1 MAKETPGGL
10 RAEDCGRGTRVP
22 ARRDDG
28 RGYGMNEVQS
38 NEERL
43 RSEIEDLRRRL
54 AASQSHGPAVE
65 RKGPT
70 FRTFAVLV
78 SLVLALALAG
88 YFLGYL
94 PRQQRE
100 MALAQ
105 ESKAGGEALPVVN
118 VALVERSLAKGNLVL
133 AGNIEAVT
141 EAPVLA
147 RSSGYILKRYVDI
160 GDRVKEGQVLA
171 EIEAP
176 ELDQQIAQAKA
187 TLDQAHSNIEQTQA
201 ALEQGRSNA
210 ALAKVTADRQQQ
222 LFVKDVISR
231 QDNDTAQLQYA
242 AQQANVQALEK
253 AVNAARGSASAVE
266 ANLARLNDLKNYL
279 TVRAPFAGVITVR
292 NIDVGALVNEG
303 STLLYRIAQTDR
315 LRTYLNVPQ
324 ADAGNVRVGQHASLS
339 VPDLGGRKFSGLVTR
354 TSNALDPASRTL
366 LAEVQV
372 DNAGGALMPGM
383 YSEVDLA
390 VPRKDPPLIIP
401 ADTLVVRSDGPQVAV
416 VGSDGVVHFKLIH
429 LGRDFGDRIEVLD
442 GLAEGQMLAV
452 RSEEH
457 TSELQSP

>member
-1 MAKETPGGL
+1 
-10 RAEDCGRGTRVP
+10 
-22 ARRDDG
+22 
-28 RGYGMNEVQS
+28 MNEIKT

-43 RSEIEDLRRRL
+43 RSEIEDLKRRL
-54 AASQSHGPAVE
+54 AAGQSHGPAVE

-70 FRTFAVLV
+70 FRTFAVLI
-78 SLVLALALAG
+78 SLVLALVVAG

-118 VALVERSLAKGNLVL
+118 VAPVERSLAKGNLVL
-133 AGNIEAVT
+133 AGNIQAVT
-141 EAPVLA
+141 EAPVMA
-147 RSSGYILKRYVDI
+147 RSSGYVLKRYVDI
-160 GDRVKEGQVLA
+160 GDRVQEGQVLA

-187 TLDQAHSNIEQTQA
+187 TVDQARSNIEQTQA

-210 ALAKVTADRQQQ
+210 ALAKVTADRQQK
-222 LFVKDVISR
+222 LFDKDVISR
-231 QDNDTAQLQYA
+231 QDNDTAQMQYA

-253 AVNAARGSASAVE
+253 AVAAARGSASAVE

-303 STLLYRIAQTDR
+303 STLLYRIAQTGR

-324 ADAGNVRVGQHASLS
+324 ADAGNVRVGQHATLEIAGRTGVK
-339 VPDLGGRKFSGLVTR
+339 VPGEVTR
-354 TSNALDPASRTL
+354 TANSLDPATRTL
-366 LAEVQV
+366 LVEVQV
-372 DNAGGALMPGM
+372 ANAAGTLMPGM
-383 YSEVDLA
+383 YAQVDLS
-390 VPRKDPPLIIP
+390 VPRLDPPLLIP
-401 ADTLVVRSDGPQVAV
+401 GDTLVVRSDGPQVAV
-416 VGSDGVVHFKLIH
+416 VGPDGVVHFTRIQ
-429 LGRDFGDRIEVLD
+429 LGRDFGHHLEVLA
-442 GLAEGQMLAV
+442 GLQLGQQLVANPSDVVREGAKVKPVQAPQPAAV
-452 RSEEH
+452 KR
-457 TSELQSP
+457 

>member
-1 MAKETPGGL
+1 
-10 RAEDCGRGTRVP
+10 
-22 ARRDDG
+22 
-28 RGYGMNEVQS
+28 MNEIQT

-43 RSEIEDLRRRL
+43 RSEIEDLKRRL
-54 AASQSHGPAVE
+54 AASHSHGPAVE

-70 FRTFAVLV
+70 FRTFAVLI
-78 SLVLALALAG
+78 SLVLALVVAG

-100 MALAQ
+100 LALAQ

-118 VALVERSLAKGNLVL
+118 VAPVERSLAKGNLVL

-160 GDRVKEGQVLA
+160 GDRVQEGQVLA

-187 TLDQAHSNIEQTQA
+187 TVDQAHSNTEQTQA

-210 ALAKVTADRQQQ
+210 GLAKVTADRQQQ

-231 QDNDTAQLQYA
+231 QDNDTAQMQYA

-303 STLLYRIAQTDR
+303 STLLYRIAQTGR

-324 ADAGNVRVGQHASLS
+324 ADAGNVRVGQHATLEIAGRAGVK
-339 VPDLGGRKFSGLVTR
+339 VPGEVTR
-354 TSNALDPASRTL
+354 TANSLDPATRTL
-366 LAEVQV
+366 LVEVQV
-372 DNAGGALMPGM
+372 ANAAGTLMPGM
-383 YSEVDLA
+383 YAQVDLS
-390 VPRKDPPLIIP
+390 VPRQDPPLLIP
-401 ADTLVVRSDGPQVAV
+401 GDTLVVRSDGPQVAV
-416 VGSDGVVHFKLIH
+416 VGPDGVVHFTRIQ
-429 LGRDFGDRIEVLD
+429 LGRDFGDHLEVLE
-442 GLAEGQMLAV
+442 GLQLGQQLVANPSDVVREGAKVKPVQAPQPAAAK
-452 RSEEH
+452 R
-457 TSELQSP
+457 

>member
-1 MAKETPGGL
+1 
-10 RAEDCGRGTRVP
+10 
-22 ARRDDG
+22 
-28 RGYGMNEVQS
+28 MNEVKT

-43 RSEIEDLRRRL
+43 RSEIEDLKRRL
-54 AASQSHGPAVE
+54 AASQPHGPAVAH
-65 RKGPT
+65 KGPT
-70 FRTFAVLV
+70 FRTFAVVV
-78 SLVLALALAG
+78 SLVLALLVAG

-100 MALAQ
+100 LALAQ
-105 ESKAGGEALPVVN
+105 ESKSDGEALPVVN

-160 GDRVKEGQVLA
+160 GDRVQQAQVLA

-187 TLDQAHSNIEQTQA
+187 TVDQSHSNIEQTQA

-210 ALAKVTADRQQQ
+210 GLAKVTAARQQQ
-222 LFVKDVISR
+222 LFAKDVISR
-231 QDNDTAQLQYA
+231 QDNDTAQMQYA

-292 NIDVGALVNEG
+292 NIDVGALVTEG

-324 ADAGNVRVGQHASLS
+324 ADAGNVRVGQHATLEIA
-339 VPDLGGRKFSGLVTR
+339 GRAGVKFPGEVTR
-354 TSNALDPASRTL
+354 TANSLDPATRTL
-366 LAEVQV
+366 LVEVQV
-372 DNAGGALMPGM
+372 ANAAGTLMPGM
-383 YSEVDLA
+383 YAQVDLA
-390 VPRKDPPLIIP
+390 VPRQDPPLLIP
-401 ADTLVVRSDGPQVAV
+401 GSTLVVRSDGPQAAV
-416 VGSDGVVHFKLIH
+416 VGPDGVVHFTRIQ
-429 LGRDFGDRIEVLD
+429 LGRDFGDHLEVLE
-442 GLAEGQMLAV
+442 GLQLGQQLVANPSDVVREGAKVKPVQAPQPAAV
-452 RSEEH
+452 KR
-457 TSELQSP
+457 